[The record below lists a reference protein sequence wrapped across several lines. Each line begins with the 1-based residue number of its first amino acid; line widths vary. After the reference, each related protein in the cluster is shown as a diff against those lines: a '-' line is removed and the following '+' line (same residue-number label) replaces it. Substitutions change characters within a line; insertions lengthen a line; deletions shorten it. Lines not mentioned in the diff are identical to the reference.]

1 MKKIIVFLL
10 ALTLCAGLC
19 ACGAASEEAQAAARA
34 EEEAAAAEA
43 AFQEAMGVLRA
54 SVDPEAVTGDKAVA
68 IVFEG
73 RKDRVGAYS
82 TAYVPEALRTEDPAA
97 VRYLIR
103 CIREKTDFGI
113 YDNGKAALRWE
124 YTVEVVDLKQD
135 QLLNSNVFLGAEPPK
150 VLQEGKNSNIGTAPA
165 MDPILSWI
173 EEQIA
178 RGTPVDCLKTWVDV
192 YVQVPE
198 GWGEVYLGYLDDYYP
213 EGEGVSYCRKMEK
226 AGQWY
231 VLTVPGW
238 ARKIYVSSDPRLVG
252 EEGYHSTEASSK
264 DKFRNPE
271 AEGKDLWIRVL
282 DLEKNAEYF
291 REEPVQ

>member
-1 MKKIIVFLL
+1 MKKIIAFLL

-43 AFQEAMGVLRA
+43 AFQEAMGVLRT
-54 SVDPEAVTGDKAVA
+54 SVDPEAITGDKAVA

-103 CIREKTDFGI
+103 CIRERTDFGI
-113 YDNGKAALRWE
+113 YDNGKAALQWE

-150 VLQEGKNSNIGTAPA
+150 VLQEGKNSNIGTEPA
-165 MDPILSWI
+165 MAPILSWI
-173 EEQIA
+173 EEQIS

-198 GWGEVYLGYLDDYYP
+198 GWGDVYLGYIDRYYP
-213 EGEGVSYCRKMEK
+213 EEGMSSRCVPMERNGE
-226 AGQWY
+226 WY

-238 ARKIYVSSDPRLVG
+238 AERIFVSSDPRLLG
-252 EEGYHSTEASSK
+252 EEGYHSTEAYRGDKSK
-264 DKFRNPE
+264 DPNV
-271 AEGKDLWIRVL
+271 EGRDLWIRVL
-282 DLEKNAEYF
+282 ATEKDVECF